1 MSIRLKIFVACLLL
15 TGVTVALGLFG
26 LDRQRRLGDLAV
38 RMYDQAVM
46 SVSFVRS
53 AEAKFAQ
60 LRGLFAVAA
69 ERQRAGKL
77 ALAVAPSEQINE
89 RQQPIAGARQA
100 AEQSE
105 RQQPIVG
112 VRQAAEQISE
122 RQQPIAGVRQPAEQI
137 SERQQLIAGAR
148 QAAEQSERQQLIA
161 GARQAAEQSERQQ
174 LIAGVRQAAE
184 QSERQRLIAIA
195 RGSSG
200 TASAAGVAAPAPA
213 KAVPVMAGVATPT
226 PAKAAP
232 VIDQKA
238 VKTAVASILEDLD
251 VASERAMTDQGRAAA
266 VALRQKI
273 QAFAAPADL
282 TATIPL
288 LDQAATAFDDT
299 VEQFAADG
307 LNYRSLAE
315 ELVASNT
322 RSTQIAIA
330 ASMLVALLITVTL
343 SQTIVPALRRAA
355 RIAAAIADGRLDN
368 EIATPRR
375 GGRSE
380 TAMLLGALAS
390 MQAAIRDN
398 VQRIE
403 SLRAEDARHEQAFRT
418 RTREALAGMSETV
431 EREMVSAVS
440 NVERD
445 TGAMGEAAAAIRGAS
460 QGLLD
465 NARSVTSVAEQ
476 SLTSAETV
484 ASAIEHLNVLYR
496 QIAEQVH
503 RAAAIAGTA
512 LRSAEQA
519 DGTVTAL
526 SESAQKIGDVVG
538 IIGDVAS
545 RTNLL
550 ALNATIEA
558 ARAGEAGKGFAVV
571 ASEVK
576 QLARQT
582 ADSSDEIR
590 QQIAAIQQVS
600 ASAADAINAI
610 AGTIREIDTISGDIA
625 TLVEQQT
632 AATAKIGHSVSQT
645 ADDARDVAQRVARV
659 SEETTR
665 VQELSAAVEAR
676 TSGLTA
682 QIRDLKSTLTRVV
695 RIPETDEDPTIRAA

>member
-15 TGVTVALGLFG
+15 TGVTIALGLFG

-46 SVSFVRS
+46 SVNFIRS
-53 AEAKFAQ
+53 GETKFAQ
-60 LRGLFAVAA
+60 LRSLFAVAA
-69 ERQRAGKL
+69 ERQQAGKL
-77 ALAVAPSEQINE
+77 ALAT
-89 RQQPIAGARQA
+89 
-100 AEQSE
+100 
-105 RQQPIVG
+105 
-112 VRQAAEQISE
+112 
-122 RQQPIAGVRQPAEQI
+122 QPAEQI
-137 SERQQLIAGAR
+137 
-148 QAAEQSERQQLIA
+148 
-161 GARQAAEQSERQQ
+161 SERQQ

-195 RGSSG
+195 RASSG
-200 TASAAGVAAPAPA
+200 AASAAGVAAP
-213 KAVPVMAGVATPT
+213 M

-238 VKTAVASILEDLD
+238 VKTAVASVLEDLD
-251 VASERAMTDQGRAAA
+251 VANERAMTDQGRAAA
-266 VALRQKI
+266 AALRQKI
-273 QAFAAPADL
+273 QTFAAPADL
-282 TATIPL
+282 PAMIPL
-288 LDQAATAFDDT
+288 LDQTASAFDDT

-315 ELVASNT
+315 ELAASNT

-330 ASMLVALLITVTL
+330 ASILVALLITVTL

-375 GGRSE
+375 ARRSE
-380 TAMLLGALAS
+380 TATLLGALAS

-398 VQRIE
+398 VARIE
-403 SLRAEDARHEQAFRT
+403 SLRAEDARHEQAFRA
-418 RTREALAGMSETV
+418 RTRQALAGMSETV

-512 LRSAEQA
+512 LRSAEEA

-600 ASAADAINAI
+600 ASAAEAINAI
-610 AGTIREIDTISGDIA
+610 AGTIREIDTISGDIS

-645 ADDARDVAQRVARV
+645 ADDARDVAVRVAQV
-659 SEETTR
+659 SEETIR

-695 RIPETDEDPTIRAA
+695 QIPETDEDTAIRAA

>member
-403 SLRAEDARHEQAFRT
+403 SLRAEDARHEQAFRA